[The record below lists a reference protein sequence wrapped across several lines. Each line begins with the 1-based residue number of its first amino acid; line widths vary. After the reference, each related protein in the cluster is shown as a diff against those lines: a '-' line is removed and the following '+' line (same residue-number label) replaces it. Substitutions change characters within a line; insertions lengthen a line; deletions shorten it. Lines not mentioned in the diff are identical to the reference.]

1 MTAGRG
7 QEPSFKHQGH
17 SVTRNVE
24 IVDNGAF
31 SCVSSQRNMEL
42 ALLHWDLVLSNSGV
56 VTKSFS
62 TVISRSESSDFNGSL
77 CDF

>member
-1 MTAGRG
+1 M
-7 QEPSFKHQGH
+7 
-17 SVTRNVE
+17 TRNVE

-31 SCVSSQRNMEL
+31 SCVSSRRNMEL
-42 ALLHWDLVLSNSGV
+42 ALLHGDLVLSNRGV

-62 TVISRSESSDFNGSL
+62 MVISRAESSDISGSL